1 MRPELIDID
10 VTTMRGLEIGP
21 LASPMVRKLDGDVFY
36 LDHADTTQLRA
47 KYADDAAMRSSLDDI
62 VEVDYVLRDGQA
74 ISDLV
79 GSDSPFDYVIA
90 SHVIEHIPDP
100 IGWVADVATVLAPGG
115 ILSLVIPDKRYSFD
129 INRTPSDISELVD
142 AYLRGLKRPTYR
154 QVYDFFSKAIN
165 GTVDTAALWA
175 GTVDYSGV
183 VRTDCGDPDVAA
195 LSVCRTVLDAGEFV
209 DAHCHVFTPDSFLTL
224 YEKLARLGLIDFEI
238 SHFFTTQVNRLEFH
252 VSLRRLWSSPDP
264 QEPLAR
270 QLSSVV
276 QARAGLP
283 AVEAAPE
290 RGTTR
295 HPAPDGDGART
306 DLLMQVSERE
316 RALLLRKRHV
326 MGSIRQAVQRVR

>member
-21 LASPMVRKLDGDVFY
+21 LASPMVRKLDGNVFY
-36 LDHADTTQLRA
+36 LDHADTAQLRA
-47 KYADDAAMRSSLDDI
+47 KYARDVAMRSTLDDI
-62 VEVDYVLRDGQA
+62 VEVDYVLQDGQA

-100 IGWVADVATVLAPGG
+100 IGWIADVATVLAPGG

-129 INRTPSDISELVD
+129 INRTPSEISDLVD

-165 GTVDTAALWA
+165 GVVDTAALWA
-175 GTVDYSGV
+175 GTVDYTGV

-195 LSVCRTVLDAGEFV
+195 LDVCRTVLDAGEFV

-224 YEKLARLGLIDFEI
+224 YEKMARLRLIDFEI

-252 VSLRRLWSSPDP
+252 VSLRRLWSSTDP
-264 QEPLAR
+264 EEPLAR

-283 AVEAAPE
+283 AVE
-290 RGTTR
+290 GTAEGVADR
-295 HPAPDGDGART
+295 HPAAEAAGPRT
-306 DLLMQVSERE
+306 DPLMQVSDRE
-316 RALLLRKRHV
+316 RALLLRKRQV
-326 MGSIRQAVQRVR
+326 LGSIRQGLNRVR